1 MPDKQ
6 HVSETVL
13 IKKDEHGIGHI
24 TINRPKVY
32 NALSIECMEALIRA
46 LDILSADSS
55 VRVIILAGSGKGF
68 CAGHD
73 LKELRSSSEK
83 TFHEKIFDLCTRLM
97 LSITRSPK
105 PVIAKVHGIAT
116 AAGCQLV
123 ASCDLA
129 VAENNAGFA
138 TPGVT
143 IGLFCSTPMVA
154 LSRNVS
160 KKHAMEMLLSGDLI
174 SARRAYETGL
184 INRLVPIEQLDQATL
199 ELAKKIASKSPLAL
213 KIGKRAF
220 YEQIDRNVEDAYRYC
235 GQMMVE
241 NLTTRD
247 AKEGIDAFMEKR
259 SPVWCGVTP

>member
-1 MPDKQ
+1 M
-6 HVSETVL
+6 SETVL
-13 IKKDEHGIGHI
+13 IKKDAHGIGHI
-24 TINRPKVY
+24 TINRPKAY

-46 LDILSADSS
+46 FEILSADSF

-73 LKELRSSSEK
+73 LQELRSSPDT
-83 TFHEKIFDLCTRLM
+83 TFHEKIFDRCASLM
-97 LSITRSPK
+97 LTITGSPK

-138 TPGVT
+138 TPGVS

-174 SARRAYETGL
+174 SAQRAYETGL

-199 ELAKKIASKSPLAL
+199 DLAKKIASKSPLAL
-213 KIGKRAF
+213 KIGKQAF
-220 YEQIDRNVEDAYRYC
+220 YKQIDMNTEDAYRYC
-235 GQMMVE
+235 CQVMVE
-241 NLTTRD
+241 NLAAGD

-259 SPVWCGVTP
+259 SPAWCSVTQ

>member
-6 HVSETVL
+6 HTSETVL
-13 IKKDEHGIGHI
+13 IKKDEHEIGHI
-24 TINRPKVY
+24 TINRPKAY

-73 LKELRSSSEK
+73 LKELRSCTEK
-83 TFHEKIFDLCTRLM
+83 TFHKKIFDLCTRLM

-129 VAENNAGFA
+129 VAEKNAGFA

-154 LSRNVS
+154 LSRNIS

-174 SARRAYETGL
+174 SAQRAYETGL

-199 ELAKKIASKSPLAL
+199 DLAKKIASKSPLAL

-220 YEQIDRNVEDAYRYC
+220 YEQLDRNEEDAYRYC
-235 GQMMVE
+235 SQVMVE
-241 NLTTRD
+241 NLTSRD
-247 AKEGIDAFMEKR
+247 AKEGIDAVLEKR
-259 SPVWCGVTP
+259 SPVWCGE